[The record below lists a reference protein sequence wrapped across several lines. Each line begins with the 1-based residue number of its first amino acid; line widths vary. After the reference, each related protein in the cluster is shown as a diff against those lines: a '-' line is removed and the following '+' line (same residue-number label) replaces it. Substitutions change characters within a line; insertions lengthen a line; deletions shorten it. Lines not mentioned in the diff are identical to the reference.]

1 MWRSRSSFIADPLFC
16 SLSSPHLAAVFK
28 IKVTLDDQPRID
40 AQQRAPL
47 PLTDRSA
54 RSVKRDVDAVQ
65 SSLQRENRTSEVET
79 ESTFI
84 GCSSGQN
91 SCRSHFRAKITAW
104 PVEGERDNRISDR
117 TVQGKRHMCGDWVAG
132 ADCGAG
138 SAELNSSQFG
148 AARIF
153 GAR

>member
-1 MWRSRSSFIADPLFC
+1 
-16 SLSSPHLAAVFK
+16 VFK

-54 RSVKRDVDAVQ
+54 RSIKRDVDAVQ
-65 SSLQRENRTSEVET
+65 SSLQREKWTSEVET

-84 GCSSGQN
+84 GCSSRQN
-91 SCRSHFRAKITAW
+91 SCRRHLGAKIAAW

-117 TVQGKRHMCGDWVAG
+117 TGQRKRHMRADCVAS

-138 SAELNSSQFG
+138 SAELNSSEFG
-148 AARIF
+148 VARLF
-153 GAR
+153 GPR